1 MVTPCPQGTSQFMA
15 TRRQIKGSIKQ
26 GINEN
31 YGQYSFLSL
40 VRHFVCFENDHRHGY
55 HVMVGDVDHWFR
67 FFQNWHTPELCKL
80 LFSSFN
86 LQLFRCSRCCHLC
99 DILNSFLKTAGY
111 EDLSVNK
118 ILWCYHPNEN
128 SLKYTSV
135 TMYSRPDFRKRK
147 LSFFLNIDLGGWQH

>member
-1 MVTPCPQGTSQFMA
+1 MVTPCPQGTSQFMV

-40 VRHFVCFENDHRHGY
+40 VRHFVCFENDHRHGD

-86 LQLFRCSRCCHLC
+86 LQLFL
-99 DILNSFLKTAGY
+99 LLFKTAGY
-111 EDLSVNK
+111 ADLSVNK

-135 TMYSRPDFRKRK
+135 TMYSRQDFRKRK
-147 LSFFLNIDLGGWQH
+147 LSFFLNIDLGG